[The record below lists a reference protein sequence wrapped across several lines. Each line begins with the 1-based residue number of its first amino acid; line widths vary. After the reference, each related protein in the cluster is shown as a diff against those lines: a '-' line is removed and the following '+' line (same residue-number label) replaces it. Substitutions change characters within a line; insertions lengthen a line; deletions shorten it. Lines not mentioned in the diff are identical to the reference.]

1 MQDRFDQMM
10 DKFLVPLSGLGGRV
24 TDSTYFLRKDGSL
37 AFAQGYHHPGGTIS
51 CKIIYY
57 PATGGWVDIFGREY
71 ECMHKS
77 YRNGKMYSYTNPDQ
91 LKKHY
96 DLFPE
101 LVRTAPV
108 APIIKNNLLLP
119 LGDFAGFFDPKKSL
133 RLCVELYP
141 KIRDGV
147 AAASGILGVPVE
159 KMGFTG
165 SLQYGRIEE
174 HDDDTDII
182 FYGTVEENYALMQK
196 IRRIVKEDPK
206 RHVHEFGKFWP
217 LRFYHG
223 GILVCPFFVYAREEE
238 IPLLDCAIR
247 VIKKQ
252 ATITGRIADIRHSIY
267 MPLIFPLESVKLNG
281 EPHDQFT
288 LILGDSYVRGEFEVG
303 QRVRAVGE
311 LVQVERGGTGCPA
324 LLVANNWDVT
334 TVKNG
339 K

>member
-1 MQDRFDQMM
+1 MKDRFDQMM
-10 DKFLVPLSGLGGRV
+10 EEFLVPLSRLGERV
-24 TDSTYFLRKDGSL
+24 TDCTYFLRKDGSL
-37 AFAQGYHHPGGTIS
+37 AFAQGYHHPPGVIS
-51 CKIIYY
+51 GKIIYY
-57 PATGGWVDIFGREY
+57 PNKGGWVDIFGREY

-91 LKKHY
+91 IKKHF

-101 LVRTAPV
+101 LARTAPL

-119 LGDFAGFFDPKKSL
+119 LSDFAGFFDPKKSL

-147 AAASGILGVPVE
+147 AAASDILGVPVDR
-159 KMGFTG
+159 MGLTG
-165 SLQYGRIEE
+165 SLQYGRLEE

-182 FYGTVEENYALMQK
+182 FYGTVEENYALMRK

-206 RHVHEFGKFWP
+206 RHVHEFEKFWP

-223 GILVCPFFVYAREEE
+223 GILVCPFFVYAREDE

-247 VIKKQ
+247 VTKKQ
-252 ATITGRIADIRHSIY
+252 ATITGRIADIRQSIY
-267 MPLIFPLESVKLNG
+267 MPLFFPLESVKLNG
-281 EPHDQFT
+281 EPRDRYT
-288 LILGDSYVRGEFEVG
+288 LILADSYVRGEFEAG

-311 LVQVERGGTGCPA
+311 LVQVEKGGTSYPA
-324 LLVANNWDVT
+324 IIAANNWDVT
-334 TVKNG
+334 AVKSG